1 MNPGD
6 TVRWWTK
13 DGGWRFG
20 HLASVGRIHARV
32 SMGQSTKR
40 VPLEDLRPWPP
51 APAASSSDDQ
61 DTTPPARRAKRKGK
75 G

>member
-32 SMGQSTKR
+32 SMGDATRR

-51 APAASSSDDQ
+51 APAASSTDQ
-61 DTTPPARRAKRKGK
+61 DTTPPARRAKRKGRA
-75 G
+75 

>member
-20 HLASVGRIHARV
+20 RLASLGRIHARV
-32 SMGQSTKR
+32 QMGDAVRR
-40 VPLEDLRPWPP
+40 VPLADLKPWPP
-51 APAASSSDDQ
+51 ERAAAEN
-61 DTTPPARRAKRKGK
+61 DTTPPSRRAKRKGSA
-75 G
+75 